1 MEYNLNNF
9 NAHQQLLDRINIT
22 NYIPSTDN
30 NGFVTITGESLKL
43 KENIEQFGGKK
54 EQKMATMQ
62 CPFHTTILSE
72 LIPIQKTQFKN
83 CVTKIDTDT
92 LKNVYSTRKCS
103 FYSSTDTIETINNS
117 LGKYLIQP
125 MQHAKTLTFFNKNY
139 PNSEI
144 IVSMGELFSQQ
155 IANQYESIGGK
166 SEQVR
171 FIQDAIKDLSIQ
183 KKVKS
188 SQEMRV

>member
-43 KENIEQFGGKK
+43 KENIEQFGGK
-54 EQKMATMQ
+54 
-62 CPFHTTILSE
+62 
-72 LIPIQKTQFKN
+72 
-83 CVTKIDTDT
+83 
-92 LKNVYSTRKCS
+92 
-103 FYSSTDTIETINNS
+103 
-117 LGKYLIQP
+117 
-125 MQHAKTLTFFNKNY
+125 
-139 PNSEI
+139 
-144 IVSMGELFSQQ
+144 
-155 IANQYESIGGK
+155 

-188 SQEMRV
+188 SQEMRL